1 MAAAMLSV
9 LALVFACIPGPS
21 VARAWRTEVTTSDA
35 ERQDLGTSLS
45 EGAFEESE
53 DPDSDDDEL
62 DTDDGILVSDGA
74 SAQRAHRDAIQTPPV
89 GAPSAPTNRAQAAP
103 PTPPPER

>member
-1 MAAAMLSV
+1 MLSV

-35 ERQDLGTSLS
+35 ERQDFGTSLS
-45 EGAFEESE
+45 EGAGAESEES
-53 DPDSDDDEL
+53 DSDDDEL
-62 DTDDGILVSDGA
+62 DADDVVLVSDGA
-74 SAQRAHRDAIQTPPV
+74 SAQRAHRDALQTSSV
-89 GAPSAPTNRAQAAP
+89 GAPSAPSSRASAAP